1 MGQRLGSL
9 QSDYSQLEDEF
20 REALVESETKF
31 EQLRDAFESAVREAS
46 ALKQLVAHSQH
57 DRDQQEFTG
66 QELRCLVA
74 EQKNKLNEL
83 GEKCAQL
90 EQDLKST
97 QQSLTEEQQRSKGV
111 TEAE

>member
-1 MGQRLGSL
+1 MITLSELLLVIQ
-9 QSDYSQLEDEF
+9 DEF

-83 GEKCAQL
+83 AEKCAQ
-90 EQDLKST
+90 
-97 QQSLTEEQQRSKGV
+97 V
-111 TEAE
+111 TYVFHICWSCS